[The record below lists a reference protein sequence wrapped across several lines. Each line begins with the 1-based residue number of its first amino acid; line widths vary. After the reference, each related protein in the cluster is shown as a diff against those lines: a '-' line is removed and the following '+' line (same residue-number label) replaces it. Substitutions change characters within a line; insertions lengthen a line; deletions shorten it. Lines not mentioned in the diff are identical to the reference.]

1 LACRVPSGFPDGCIV
16 TDEAADRNA
25 PERGGFTFRR
35 RPTSVPPDIR
45 PEWRIPLLLL
55 MVRRCRGQVAT
66 REQLHVLN
74 SAVLSAGSRRAL
86 LAALDGR
93 LAPRSPALQFE
104 PAFDRAI
111 DRGVGLGLLVANPG
125 GRLELTVL
133 GRSVADAVDAEES
146 LFTSERELLASLPR
160 SLSQSTIR
168 NALAERRMS

>member
-1 LACRVPSGFPDGCIV
+1 MTDDDGM
-16 TDEAADRNA
+16 DRGGA
-25 PERGGFTFRR
+25 QRLGFTFRR

-55 MVRRCRGQVAT
+55 MVRRCRGEVAS

-74 SAVLSAGSRRAL
+74 SAVLSSGSRRAL
-86 LAALDGR
+86 LAALEGR

-111 DRGVGLGLLVANPG
+111 DRGVGLGLLAVNPR
-125 GRLELTVL
+125 GRLELTDL
-133 GRSVADAVDAEES
+133 GRDVVDTVDADES
-146 LFTSERELLASLPR
+146 LFTSERALLASLPR

-168 NALAERRMS
+168 TALAERRMS

>member
-1 LACRVPSGFPDGCIV
+1 MTG
-16 TDEAADRNA
+16 DEATDRGA
-25 PERGGFTFRR
+25 SEGAGFTFRR

-111 DRGVGLGLLVANPG
+111 DRGVGFGLLATNPR
-125 GRLELTVL
+125 GRLELTDL
-133 GRSVADAVDAEES
+133 GRSVADTVDADEG
-146 LFTSERELLASLPR
+146 LFTSERALLESLPR
-160 SLSQSTIR
+160 SLSQSTVR
-168 NALAERRMS
+168 KALAERRMS

>member
-1 LACRVPSGFPDGCIV
+1 MMG
-16 TDEAADRNA
+16 DEANDRGGA
-25 PERGGFTFRR
+25 ERAGFTFTR

-55 MVRRCRGQVAT
+55 MVRRCRRQTAT

-74 SAVLSAGSRRAL
+74 SAVLSTGSRKAL

-111 DRGVGLGLLVANPG
+111 DRGVGLGLLAMNPL
-125 GRLELTVL
+125 GRLELTDL
-133 GRSVADAVDAEES
+133 GRSVADTVDADEN
-146 LFTSERELLASLPR
+146 LFSSERELLASLPR

>member
-1 LACRVPSGFPDGCIV
+1 MTGGSMTDQVDG
-16 TDEAADRNA
+16 T
-25 PERGGFTFRR
+25 PRGGFTFRR

-55 MVRRCRGQVAT
+55 MIQSCRRQVAS

-86 LAALDGR
+86 LAAFSGQ

-111 DRGVGLGLLVANPG
+111 DRGLGLGLLTTNPQ
-125 GRLELTVL
+125 GRLQLTDL
-133 GRSVADAVDAEES
+133 GRSIAAAVDADAG
-146 LFTSERELLASLPR
+146 LFTAERELLASLPG
-160 SLSQSTIR
+160 SLSQTAVR
-168 NALAERRMS
+168 NALAQRRMQ

>member
-1 LACRVPSGFPDGCIV
+1 MSGDETTHSGI
-16 TDEAADRNA
+16 TDRA
-25 PERGGFTFRR
+25 GFTFRR

-55 MVRRCRGQVAT
+55 MVGRCRGQIAT

-74 SAVLSAGSRRAL
+74 SAVLSVGSRKSL

-93 LAPRSPALQFE
+93 LAPRSPALQLE

-111 DRGVGLGLLVANPG
+111 DRAIGLGLLATNTS
-125 GRLELTVL
+125 GRLELTRL
-133 GRSVADAVDAEES
+133 GRSVADTLDADEA

-160 SLSQSTIR
+160 PLSQSTIR
-168 NALAERRMS
+168 KALAERRMA

>member
-1 LACRVPSGFPDGCIV
+1 MIG
-16 TDEAADRNA
+16 DEATG
-25 PERGGFTFRR
+25 RGGTFTFTR

-55 MVRRCRGQVAT
+55 MVRRCRRQTAT

-74 SAVLSAGSRRAL
+74 SAVLSTGSRKAL

-111 DRGVGLGLLVANPG
+111 DRAVGLGLLAMTPLS
-125 GRLELTVL
+125 RLELTDL
-133 GRSVADAVDAEES
+133 GRSVADRVDADED

-160 SLSQSTIR
+160 SLSQSAIR